1 MHIKRFDP
9 SNPNSFALVVKEE
22 EKEEKADV
30 HKKKKQKTEKQTL
43 LEEGRL
49 QVLNKRNQNEI
60 TLQEQKKLLVE
71 KFENQA
77 YEQEGDGEKRSI

>member
-9 SNPNSFALVVKEE
+9 SNPNSFALVVKAE

>member
-9 SNPNSFALVVKEE
+9 SNPNSFALVVKAED
-22 EKEEKADV
+22 KEEKADV